1 MATSILV
8 PPCPT
13 LRRHRFKAALSAAI
27 LATTL
32 ALTSAAKAAEPAKCQ
47 VVRLSD
53 VGWSDITTTTA
64 LASVILD
71 GLGYKPKVDVL
82 AVPVTFK
89 SMASDDIDVFLGN
102 WMPSMEND
110 IAPYR
115 KDGSV
120 ETLRANLEG
129 AKYTLAVPTYLA
141 QQGLTDFSKIK
152 DFKSQLGGKIYGI
165 EPGND
170 GNRLVQGMIDADKF
184 GLKGFELVESSE
196 QGMLAQVA
204 RAVPGKQPIVFLGWE
219 PHPMNTKFELTYLT
233 GGDDVFGPNFGGA
246 TVYTT
251 TRKGYVGECPNAGQ
265 FFKNLSFTL
274 KLENEAM
281 GLILDDGLE
290 PEAAA
295 KKYLKAHPE
304 LLDTWLANV
313 STFKGE
319 PGLPA
324 VKHEL
329 GL

>member
-1 MATSILV
+1 MATSTLA
-8 PPCPT
+8 PPRSASLP
-13 LRRHRFKAALSAAI
+13 HRFKAALSAAV
-27 LATTL
+27 LAATL
-32 ALTSAAKAAEPAKCQ
+32 VLTAGAQAAEPAKCQ
-47 VVRLSD
+47 AVRLSD

-64 LASVILD
+64 LASVVLE

-89 SMASDDIDVFLGN
+89 SMASGDIDVFLGN

-141 QQGLTDFSKIK
+141 EEGLTDFSKIK
-152 DFKSQLGGKIYGI
+152 DFKSKLGGKIYGI

-170 GNRLVQGMIDADKF
+170 GNRLVQGMIDQDKF

-196 QGMLAQVA
+196 QGMLSQVA
-204 RAVPGKQPIVFLGWE
+204 RAVAAKQPIVFLGWE
-219 PHPMNTKFELTYLT
+219 PHPMNAKFKLTYLT

-251 TRKGYVGECPNAGQ
+251 TRKGYVAECPNAGQ

-281 GLILDDGLE
+281 ALILDDGMT

-304 LLDTWLANV
+304 LLDAWLANV
-313 STFKGE
+313 TTFKGQ